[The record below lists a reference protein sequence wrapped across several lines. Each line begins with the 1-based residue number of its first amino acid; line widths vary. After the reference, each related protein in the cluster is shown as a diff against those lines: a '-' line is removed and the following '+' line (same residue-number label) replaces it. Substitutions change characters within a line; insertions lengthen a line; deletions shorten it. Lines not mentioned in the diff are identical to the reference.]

1 MRNRTNFHRLL
12 LVPAALL
19 CAVAAFA
26 EAPMTKLNITVKTQS
41 GRPIDRAAVVVRFV
55 EGHSVVKL
63 GKAIRTTYEVRTNQ
77 EGLAKIP
84 EIPQGKIR
92 IQVIAKGY
100 QTFGQ
105 IFDITQEEKDVPI
118 ILNPPQQQYS
128 AHQ

>member
-1 MRNRTNFHRLL
+1 MRISALPRAIALPILL
-12 LVPAALL
+12 LLAA
-19 CAVAAFA
+19 AAWA
-26 EAPMTKLNITVKTQS
+26 ASMTKLNVVVKTQS

-63 GKAIRTTYEVRTNQ
+63 GKTIRTTFEMRTNQ
-77 EGLAKIP
+77 EGEVKIP
-84 EIPQGKIR
+84 SIPQGKIR

-105 IFDITQEEKDVPI
+105 IFDITDDEKTVDI
-118 ILNPPQQQYS
+118 ALNPPQQQYS